1 MSSPTAARTPVP
13 RGAFL
18 LLQDE
23 PPLAPKGHNALA
35 SLIRHRGRE
44 DEDNAGDGAEDE
56 LPRRD
61 ERRMSALLN
70 SSHMR
75 SMRLIGNS
83 NPRYR
88 WERYWK
94 TDSEL
99 AAMPRNLC
107 VPITKET
114 DLTRAWLT
122 SADLMPRR
130 LQPPVPRAR
139 QLLGPAVPVH

>member
-1 MSSPTAARTPVP
+1 MSSPAAARAAVP
-13 RGAFL
+13 RGSFL

-23 PPLAPKGHNALA
+23 PPLAPRGHGALT

-44 DEDNAGDGAEDE
+44 DDGGGGDGVEDE

-94 TDSEL
+94 TEAEL
-99 AAMPRNLC
+99 AAMPKHMF
-107 VPITKET
+107 V
-114 DLTRAWLT
+114 
-122 SADLMPRR
+122 RR
-130 LQPPVPRAR
+130 LACR
-139 QLLGPAVPVH
+139 LT